1 MPEFFFDGQKARAR
15 PLANEA
21 RGLRVRPRASVT
33 AATTMVWTAVSAGVF
48 DVEAVA
54 TASKIRDLRARDPSR
69 TSSKNC

>member
-1 MPEFFFDGQKARAR
+1 
-15 PLANEA
+15 
-21 RGLRVRPRASVT
+21 
-33 AATTMVWTAVSAGVF
+33 MVWTAVSAGVF